1 MKITIARS
9 LILFGMVVMAGL
21 LIAVS
26 ILVYALEE
34 LKIEGPKYNHI
45 IDAKDLVADILPP
58 PMFVVEPY
66 MLVLEASQNPE
77 LATVHIA
84 RLKKM
89 EQDDRDR
96 IAYWGKS
103 SLPDSLKTLVRD
115 ELAPASETFWRSV
128 DDDFVPALTAGNQTV
143 YHQQA
148 KVLGQQFLAQ
158 KAAVE
163 NLVSAANAYQQ
174 ASEANARQASTA
186 LLRYS
191 AAAAAFA
198 VLLLSGGLWVFRRRA
213 IVPLEAISAYM
224 RQLARGEYLVPV
236 PFLDRTD
243 EIGDIAA
250 SVDIFRTAGL
260 EKIQLEA
267 EKRRQTEAAESQRLG
282 RLDDQARQ
290 AVALQKVV
298 TDLGAGLNRLSQ
310 CNIRLTLDEPF
321 EGDFEV
327 LRHDFNASL
336 AIFQV
341 ALVEVLG
348 KAGEIDQG
356 CQSMRESSDHLSKR
370 TEQQAAALEQTAAA
384 LEQIS
389 TNVKSSAERASV
401 TRSRAQE
408 AKRDVIASA
417 RIVKDAVEAM
427 ERIETAS
434 QQIGSITGVID
445 QIAFQTNLLALNA
458 GVEAAR
464 AGEAGKGFAVVA
476 QEVRELAQRSATAAK
491 EISALIGKS
500 NDEVAG
506 GVELVRNTG
515 TALEKIEHYIGDI
528 SGDIDAIATAAQ
540 EQSLGLSEV
549 NLAVNQMD
557 QITQQN
563 AAMVE
568 EMAAATHDL
577 AEDAGE
583 LSGLVNNFKLNRR
596 LSVRDTEEAKR
607 RTTERAR
614 EAA

>member
-1 MKITIARS
+1 
-9 LILFGMVVMAGL
+9 MVGL
-21 LIAVS
+21 LTAVA

-34 LKIEGPKYNHI
+34 LKIEGPKYSHI

-66 MLVLEASQNPE
+66 MLVLEVSDDPK
-77 LATVHIA
+77 LAGAHVA
-84 RLKKM
+84 KLKKM
-89 EQDDRDR
+89 EQDDHDR
-96 IAYWGKS
+96 LDYWAKS
-103 SLPDSLKTLVRD
+103 ELPDSLKSLIRDKLTPATL
-115 ELAPASETFWRSV
+115 AFWKSV
-128 DDDFVPALTAGNQTV
+128 DDGFVPALSTGDQSA
-143 YHQQA
+143 YRKQA
-148 KVLGQQFLAQ
+148 KMIGEQFLVQ

-163 NLVSAANAYQQ
+163 DLVSAANAYQID
-174 ASEANARQASTA
+174 SEANAREASSM

-191 AAAAAFA
+191 AAAAVLAM
-198 VLLLSGGLWVFRRRA
+198 LLLTGGLWVFRKRA

-224 RQLARGEYLVPV
+224 RQLAKGEYQVEVPY
-236 PFLDRTD
+236 LDRHD

-250 SVDIFRTAGL
+250 SVDVFRAAGL

-267 EKRRQTEAAESQRLG
+267 ENRSHTEAAEAERMA
-282 RLDDQARQ
+282 RINDQARQ
-290 AVALQKVV
+290 AQALQKVV
-298 TDLGAGLNRLSQ
+298 TDLRAGLNRLSQ
-310 CNIRLTLDEPF
+310 CDIRQTLDEPF
-321 EGDFEV
+321 ETEFEV
-327 LRHDFNASL
+327 LRNDFNASM

-341 ALVEVLG
+341 ALVEVLN
-348 KAGEIDQG
+348 KAGEINQG

-389 TNVKSSAERASV
+389 TNVKNSADRANI
-401 TRSRAQE
+401 TRGRAQE
-408 AKRDVIASA
+408 AKRDVIASS

-427 ERIETAS
+427 ERIEAAS

-506 GVELVRNTG
+506 GVDLVRNTG
-515 TALEKIEHYIGDI
+515 AALEKIENYIGDI

-540 EQSLGLSEV
+540 EQSLGLTEV
-549 NLAVNQMD
+549 NVAVNQMD

-607 RTTERAR
+607 RTAERMSR
-614 EAA
+614 AA